1 MTGGL
6 ARRSPLDGLSLP
18 PGIREVPFLAQLN
31 LRVDPT
37 DASALAAAA
46 GVLGFGLP
54 VEPNGV
60 SGSGAVAALW
70 LGPDEWLVVASPGKG
85 EDLEQRLGRALGGS
99 FRALVDV
106 SASRTTLELCGPSAR
121 AALESGCPID
131 LHPRVFRAGQC
142 AQTLVARA
150 SVILWQLTEEPR
162 YRLLVRPS
170 FAAYVAAWLTDA
182 VAAADA

>member
-1 MTGGL
+1 VQRSEITIDLGALRQNVRTLLTVL
-6 ARRSPLDGLSLP
+6 A
-18 PGIREVPFLAQLN
+18 
-31 LRVDPT
+31 
-37 DASALAAAA
+37 
-46 GVLGFGLP
+46 
-54 VEPNGV
+54 
-60 SGSGAVAALW
+60 GSELWAVVKANAYGHGAV
-70 LGPDEWLVVASPGKG
+70 
-85 EDLEQRLGRALGGS
+85 
-99 FRALVDV
+99 DV
-106 SASRTTLELCGPSAR
+106 AR

-142 AQTLVARA
+142 AQTLLARA